1 MLFGF
6 GFLSDSLNSKLY
18 FKMKRLIKTLA
29 VLILCTLTTVVY
41 SQDTGY
47 RNVGD
52 TTSPKYIKAV
62 IRSVPSITIEVNGH
76 YNFGIFE
83 LSADDNGDFSSSQ
96 FVNGQNFGVRHGF
109 GVYTALKLNLQE
121 EGHFRLCINTSYNR
135 FSSGVNKLLTGGN
148 EGEYA
153 NYNIYSLG
161 VGLENNFTPSYKFKP
176 LIGAGILASVINGDA
191 RVYDANLLSYRDLT
205 IIPAFR
211 LGFMIYSGFEYL
223 LSNKYGFN
231 CGIRIVHANLWLKD
245 TKVSSNP
252 DEIYLND
259 QRTVPRPLYSGFRQF
274 VWGELYLGLNYYFGI
289 TQKEYIIKRTLNQ

>member
-6 GFLSDSLNSKLY
+6 GFISDSLNFKLY
-18 FKMKRLIKTLA
+18 FKMKRLIKTLL
-29 VLILCTLTTVVY
+29 VLIPLTLTTFVY

-47 RNVGD
+47 RNAVD
-52 TTSPKYIKAV
+52 STNPKYIKAV
-62 IRSVPSITIEVNGH
+62 IRSVPSITIELNGH
-76 YNFGIFE
+76 YDFGIFE

-109 GVYTALKLNLQE
+109 GAYGALKLNLQE
-121 EGHFRLCINTSYNR
+121 EGHFRLCFNTSYNR
-135 FSSGVNKLLTGGN
+135 FSSGVNKLLTGDN

-176 LIGAGILASVINGDA
+176 LVGISILASVIDGDA
-191 RVYDANLLSYRDLT
+191 RVYDENLLLYRNLQ

-211 LGFMIYSGFEYL
+211 LGVTVYSGFEYL
-223 LSNKYGFN
+223 LNNKYGFN
-231 CGIRIVHANLWLKD
+231 CGIKIVHANLWLKD
-245 TKVSSNP
+245 TKVSDNP
-252 DEIYLND
+252 NEIYLND

-274 VWGELYLGLNYYFGI
+274 VWGELYLGVNYYFGI
-289 TQKEYIIKRTLNQ
+289 SQKEYIIKKILN